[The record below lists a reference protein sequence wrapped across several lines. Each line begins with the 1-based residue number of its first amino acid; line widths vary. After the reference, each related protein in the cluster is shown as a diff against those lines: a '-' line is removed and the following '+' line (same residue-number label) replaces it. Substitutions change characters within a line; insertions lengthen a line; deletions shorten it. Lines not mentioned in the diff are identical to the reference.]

1 MKANKAMKTEH
12 LDNYQDPLENYEP
25 PVFHDNLERALA
37 EEPVSSIQCAPY
49 ASIAPDASVGD
60 AVAKLGQMGIG
71 CLIVMEGPRMVGL
84 FSERDVLNKVA
95 ENFER
100 TCKLPVSDL
109 MTKKIMSIEDSDPAG
124 AALCLMAAFGYRH
137 APVLGP
143 KGEVVGI
150 VSPQRMLEF
159 LQRHLA
165 KE

>member
-1 MKANKAMKTEH
+1 MKTNKAMKTEN
-12 LDNYQDPLENYEP
+12 LDNFQDPLENYEP

-49 ASIAPDASVGD
+49 GSIAPDASVRD
-60 AVAKLGQMGIG
+60 AVAKLAELGIG
-71 CLIVMEGPRMVGL
+71 CLIVMEGPKMVGL

-100 TCKLPVSDL
+100 TSTLPVSEV

-137 APVLGP
+137 APVLGA
-143 KGEVVGI
+143 KGDVVGI

-159 LQRHLA
+159 LQRYLD
-165 KE
+165 KD